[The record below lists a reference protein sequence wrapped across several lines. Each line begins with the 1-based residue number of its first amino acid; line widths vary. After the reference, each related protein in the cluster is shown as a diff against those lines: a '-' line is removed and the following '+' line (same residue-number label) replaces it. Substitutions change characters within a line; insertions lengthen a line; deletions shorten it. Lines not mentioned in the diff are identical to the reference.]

1 MIEIHPDN
9 GSEFFN
15 QHLLRYW
22 KGNVPALEISRS
34 RPYHKNDNCFVE
46 QKNDLAVRRIVGYYR
61 FDTQPE
67 FEALQEVYTHLCPLL
82 NYYYPSVRLIE
93 KTRIGARVK
102 KIYDDPKPPY
112 LRLLESKDIDE
123 QVKKELRKRAK
134 SIHIVKQKRLVDKAV
149 GKLLRL
155 YEQKKQGLLLLESEG
170 S

>member
-1 MIEIHPDN
+1 LCPPIRGRSNHQIT
-9 GSEFFN
+9 FT
-15 QHLLRYW
+15 
-22 KGNVPALEISRS
+22 RS

-46 QKNDLAVRRIVGYYR
+46 QKNDLAVRRTVGYYR
-61 FDTQPE
+61 FDTQQE

-123 QVKKELRKRAK
+123 EVKAELRKRAK
-134 SIHIVKQKRLVDKAV
+134 SIHIVKQKRLVDTAV
-149 GKLLRL
+149 GKLLLL
-155 YEQKKQGLLLLESEG
+155 YEQKKQGVLALERRASPAPSQERKLRECVW
-170 S
+170 